1 MIVILLSLKCQ
12 TITLNKMKR
21 FKVKEI
27 LKMLIADGWF
37 LSRTKSSH
45 RQYKHLTKKGTVTIN
60 GKPSDTLNQFILN
73 SIFKQAGWK

>member
-1 MIVILLSLKCQ
+1 
-12 TITLNKMKR
+12 MKR

-37 LSRTKSSH
+37 LSRTKGSH
-45 RQYKHLTKKGTVTIN
+45 RQYKHPTKKGTVTIN
-60 GKPSDTLNQFILN
+60 GKPSETLNQFILN